1 MCTHYFFTVS
11 FWSGDKKFEDTFHGQ
26 EVKPGIF
33 GGGIGKGVILRPSTT
48 PPADK
53 EKIKKTHL
61 VAAVLIQEKIFNA
74 KSYTTGWE
82 ITVGPGLDPLIIVYG
97 AAVLEHLMVI
107 I

>member
-1 MCTHYFFTVS
+1 MARKSNLVYSVVRLGKAS
-11 FWSGDKKFEDTFHGQ
+11 SSG
-26 EVKPGIF
+26 PA
-33 GGGIGKGVILRPSTT
+33 RP